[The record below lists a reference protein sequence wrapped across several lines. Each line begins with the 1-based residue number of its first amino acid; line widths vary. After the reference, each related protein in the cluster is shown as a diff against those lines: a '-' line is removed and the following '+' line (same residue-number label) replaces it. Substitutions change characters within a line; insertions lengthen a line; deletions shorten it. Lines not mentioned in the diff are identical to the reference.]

1 MELLNESTRRLIS
14 MGMNIGNI
22 TSTPY
27 NVQYCK
33 AQTQKKAEAIVAESI
48 PEEQETKTE
57 KKQITAEEKIKQADE
72 FWAQHDALYAEQMAT
87 VMNTI
92 KDGMQTAQEIARR
105 MSSGAK
111 VSPADE
117 QNLQLYDPRMYAA
130 AKQAQMMAQKKK
142 DMSDESLIDKFVER
156 HANDRKDCTSELDTK
171 ISEMQQYEVVDSV
184 NASVGSESSNASGN
198 QSASVST
205 SSGIIDISV

>member
-1 MELLNESTRRLIS
+1 MS
-14 MGMNIGNI
+14 IGINGV
-22 TSTPY
+22 SNNAY
-27 NVQYCK
+27 NMQYSK
-33 AQTQKKAEAIVAESI
+33 AKVQKKDESI
-48 PEEQETKTE
+48 ITENLPEEQETKTE
-57 KKQITAEEKIKQADE
+57 KKQITAEEKLKQADE

-142 DMSDESLIDKFVER
+142 DMSDESLIDQFVER
-156 HANDRKDCTSELDTK
+156 HANDRKDWTSELNEK
-171 ISEMQQYEVVDSV
+171 IESMSNTDVVSEMQAIPNDSLV
-184 NASVGSESSNASGN
+184 QNSPVSIHGSD
-198 QSASVST
+198 VKT
-205 SSGIIDISV
+205 SIDITI

>member
-1 MELLNESTRRLIS
+1 MQMESGTVYS
-14 MGMNIGNI
+14 K
-22 TSTPY
+22 P
-27 NVQYCK
+27 Q
-33 AQTQKKAEAIVAESI
+33 AQKKDESIVAESL
-48 PEEQETKTE
+48 PEEQEPKTE

-156 HANDRKDCTSELDTK
+156 HANDRKDWTSELDAK
-171 ISEMQQYEVVDSV
+171 ISEMQQYEVVDAVKESSGDGSP
-184 NASVGSESSNASGN
+184 NASTA
-198 QSASVST
+198 QSASVPT
-205 SSGIIDISV
+205 SSGTIDITV

>member
-1 MELLNESTRRLIS
+1 MER
-14 MGMNIGNI
+14 NIGTI
-22 TSTPY
+22 TNTPY
-27 NVQYCK
+27 NMQYCK
-33 AQTQKKAEAIVAESI
+33 PQVQKKDEPIAADNLIEN
-48 PEEQETKTE
+48 QETKTG

-130 AKQAQMMAQKKK
+130 AKQAQMMDQKKK
-142 DMSDESLIDKFVER
+142 DMSDESLIDQFVER
-156 HANDRKDCTSELDTK
+156 HANDRKDWTSELNEK
-171 ISEMQQYEVVDSV
+171 IESMSNTEVVSEMEAIQNDLLVQNSAVSMH
-184 NASVGSESSNASGN
+184 GSD
-198 QSASVST
+198 VKT
-205 SSGIIDISV
+205 SIDITI

>member
-1 MELLNESTRRLIS
+1 
-14 MGMNIGNI
+14 
-22 TSTPY
+22 
-27 NVQYCK
+27 
-33 AQTQKKAEAIVAESI
+33 
-48 PEEQETKTE
+48 
-57 KKQITAEEKIKQADE
+57 
-72 FWAQHDALYAEQMAT
+72 MAT

-117 QNLQLYDPRMYAA
+117 QNLQLYNPRMYAA

-156 HANDRKDCTSELDTK
+156 HANDRRDWTSELDAK

-184 NASVGSESSNASGN
+184 NESAGAGSPNTSTA
-198 QSASVST
+198 QSASVPT
-205 SSGIIDISV
+205 SSGTIDITV

>member
-1 MELLNESTRRLIS
+1 
-14 MGMNIGNI
+14 MNIGNI
-22 TSTPY
+22 TNTPY
-27 NVQYCK
+27 NVKYSKPQ
-33 AQTQKKAEAIVAESI
+33 AQKKDESIVAESL
-48 PEEQETKTE
+48 PEEQEQKTE

-156 HANDRKDCTSELDTK
+156 HANDRKDWTSELDAK

-184 NASVGSESSNASGN
+184 KESSGVGSPNVSATQSN
-198 QSASVST
+198 SVST
-205 SSGIIDISV
+205 SSGTIDITV

>member
-1 MELLNESTRRLIS
+1 MS
-14 MGMNIGNI
+14 MGINGISNNQ
-22 TSTPY
+22 Y
-27 NVQYCK
+27 NMQYSK
-33 AQTQKKAEAIVAESI
+33 PKVQKKDESI
-48 PEEQETKTE
+48 VTESLPEEQETKTE
-57 KKQITAEEKIKQADE
+57 KKQITAEEKLKQADE

-142 DMSDESLIDKFVER
+142 DMSDESLIDQFVER
-156 HANDRKDCTSELDTK
+156 HANDRKDWTSELDAK
-171 ISEMQQYEVVDSV
+171 ISEMQQYEVIDSV
-184 NASVGSESSNASGN
+184 NETTGADGSTTSTT
-198 QSASVST
+198 QSASVPA
-205 SSGIIDISV
+205 SSGTIDITV

>member
-1 MELLNESTRRLIS
+1 

-22 TSTPY
+22 TNAPY
-27 NVQYCK
+27 SVQYSK
-33 AQTQKKAEAIVAESI
+33 PQAQKKDESIVAESL
-48 PEEQETKTE
+48 PEEQEQKTE

-156 HANDRKDCTSELDTK
+156 HANDRKDWTSELDAK
-171 ISEMQQYEVVDSV
+171 ISEMQQYEVVDAVKESSGDGSP
-184 NASVGSESSNASGN
+184 NASTA
-198 QSASVST
+198 QSASVPT
-205 SSGIIDISV
+205 SSGTIDITV

>member
-1 MELLNESTRRLIS
+1 M
-14 MGMNIGNI
+14 
-22 TSTPY
+22 
-27 NVQYCK
+27 QYSK
-33 AQTQKKAEAIVAESI
+33 PQTQKKDESI
-48 PEEQETKTE
+48 VVENLIEDQETKTE
-57 KKQITAEEKIKQADE
+57 KKQITAEEKIKKADE

-92 KDGMQTAQEIARR
+92 KDGIQTDQEIARR

-142 DMSDESLIDKFVER
+142 DMSDESLIDQFVER
-156 HANDRKDCTSELDTK
+156 HANDRKDWTSELNEK
-171 ISEMQQYEVVDSV
+171 IESMSNTGVVSEMEVISNDSLMQNGV
-184 NASVGSESSNASGN
+184 VSIHGSD
-198 QSASVST
+198 VKT
-205 SSGIIDISV
+205 SIDITI

>member
-1 MELLNESTRRLIS
+1 
-14 MGMNIGNI
+14 MNIGNI
-22 TSTPY
+22 TNTPY
-27 NVQYCK
+27 NVKYSKPQ
-33 AQTQKKAEAIVAESI
+33 AQKKDESIVAECL
-48 PEEQETKTE
+48 PEEQEPKTE

-156 HANDRKDCTSELDTK
+156 HANDRKDWTSELDAK
-171 ISEMQQYEVVDSV
+171 ISEMQQYEVVDAATES
-184 NASVGSESSNASGN
+184 SGVGSPNTSTA
-198 QSASVST
+198 QSASVPT
-205 SSGIIDISV
+205 SSGTIDITV